1 MQNQSADERKIC
13 RKCFLFN
20 AKPMQ
25 EREMNE
31 VIDEDVRRT
40 TPAPSQPLLLD
51 CGFSLFSLAVFPQHY
66 LVTNSITSR
75 VSSVNLG
82 IYHF

>member
-40 TPAPSQPLLLD
+40 TPAPSQPLLLLD
-51 CGFSLFSLAVFPQHY
+51 CGFTLLSLAVFPQHY
-66 LVTNSITSR
+66 LVTNNFLYCS
-75 VSSVNLG
+75 
-82 IYHF
+82 F

>member
-1 MQNQSADERKIC
+1 
-13 RKCFLFN
+13 
-20 AKPMQ
+20 
-25 EREMNE
+25 MNE

-40 TPAPSQPLLLD
+40 TPAPSQPLLLLD
-51 CGFSLFSLAVFPQHY
+51 CGFTLFSLAVFPQHY